1 MSTLKRP
8 PIDLPQLN
16 LMPGVNSNSNRKS
29 IELNQSKKR
38 SQEDVEFKA
47 MVVTKRETLGLGLDR
62 STEHVS
68 AI

>member
-1 MSTLKRP
+1 
-8 PIDLPQLN
+8 
-16 LMPGVNSNSNRKS
+16 MPGVNSNSNRKS